1 MSTGKT
7 PSPRRFAPSIPT
19 RALLALPLLVMP
31 MTAPL
36 LRAEVVEEVAASVNG
51 RIITRSEV
59 LDRERVL
66 EGQLSSRFVGDEL
79 DHEMA
84 RMRTTLLTDMI
95 RELILMQRAEILG
108 LELDKVYTQALNQL
122 KEQQGIKTN
131 EELDQLLKKEGITRD
146 ELRDTLL
153 RFNVPDIMVNLEVRD
168 KISVTD
174 KEIIEYFETN
184 KDSFRVEESFSLQE
198 IVLTQEERTP
208 DELKALGDTVMSEL
222 AGGTS
227 FNELV
232 IKYSQAPSRFQD
244 GKIGP
249 FKRGDLAPELESA
262 ALSLETGAVSK
273 PIATRAGLHII
284 RLDTHTLAH
293 DPDLET
299 ARGDIVSKIKMSKFQ
314 ADLKTYLEM
323 LMRTN
328 RIVVNSNYKQ
338 YDQRSSG
345 S

>member
-1 MSTGKT
+1 M
-7 PSPRRFAPSIPT
+7 SPRKTLSTRRLAPILAC
-19 RALLALPLLVMP
+19 ALLWPAAFTPRL
-31 MTAPL
+31 TAD
-36 LRAEVVEEVAASVNG
+36 VVEEVAASVNG

-66 EGQLSSRFVGDEL
+66 EAQLASRFVGDEL
-79 DHEMA
+79 DREMA

-131 EELDQLLKKEGITRD
+131 EELDQLLKKEGITKD

-174 KEIIEYFETN
+174 KEVTEYFDAN
-184 KDSFRVEESFSLQE
+184 KEAFRVEESFSLQE
-198 IVLTQEERTP
+198 IVLTQEDRTP
-208 DELKALGDTVMSEL
+208 EELKALAETVMSEL
-222 AGGTS
+222 AAGTS

-249 FKRGDLAPELESA
+249 FKRGDLAAELESA

-273 PIATRAGLHII
+273 PIPTRAGVHII
-284 RLDTHTLAH
+284 RLDTHTVAH

-299 ARGDIVSKIKMSKFQ
+299 ARADIVSKLKMSKFQ
-314 ADLKTYLEM
+314 ADLKAYLEM

-328 RIVVNSNYKQ
+328 RIVVNPNYKQ
-338 YDQRSSG
+338 YDQRS
-345 S
+345 

>member
-1 MSTGKT
+1 MIA
-7 PSPRRFAPSIPT
+7 RRVRPARPLLSA
-19 RALLALPLLVMP
+19 ALVLALFAAFPV
-31 MTAPL
+31 
-36 LRAEVVEEVAASVNG
+36 RADVVEEVAASVNG
-51 RIITRSEV
+51 RIITRSE
-59 LDRERVL
+59 LQERERVL
-66 EGQLSSRFVGDEL
+66 EAQLASRFVGDEL
-79 DHEMA
+79 EHELA
-84 RMRTTLLTDMI
+84 RMRANLLTDMI
-95 RELILMQRAEILG
+95 REMILMQRAEILG
-108 LELDKVYTQALNQL
+108 LELEKVYTQALNQL

-131 EELDQLLKKEGITRD
+131 EELDQLLKKEGITKD

-198 IVLTQEERTP
+198 IVLTQEDRTP
-208 DELKALGDTVMSEL
+208 EELKALGETVMSEL
-222 AGGTS
+222 AAGTS

-249 FKRGDLAPELESA
+249 FKRGDLAAELESA

-273 PIATRAGLHII
+273 PIPTRAGVHII
-284 RLDTHTLAH
+284 RLDSHTLAH

-299 ARGDIVSKIKMSKFQ
+299 ARADIVSKLKMSKFQ

-328 RIVVNSNYKQ
+328 RIVVNPNYKQ
-338 YDQRSSG
+338 YDQRS
-345 S
+345 